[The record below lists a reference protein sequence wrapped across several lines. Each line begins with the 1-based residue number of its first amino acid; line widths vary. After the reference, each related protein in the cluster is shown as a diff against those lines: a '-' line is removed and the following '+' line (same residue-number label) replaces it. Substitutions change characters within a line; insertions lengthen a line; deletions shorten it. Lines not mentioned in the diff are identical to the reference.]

1 MKLRYSRRIDADCLI
16 VFKAPEDELDEHST
30 TAPLLA
36 HADGE
41 LQPMSEEEREAVLDE
56 GPNTGLKGTL
66 MDGIA
71 NVSRVATCETTLP
84 GRTDL
89 E

>member
-1 MKLRYSRRIDADCLI
+1 ME

-71 NVSRVATCETTLP
+71 NVSQVATVRDNETILHRP
-84 GRTDL
+84 ADL